1 MDQYQTMKRREFVS
15 KISAAGL
22 VLPLHCFFPAV
33 NKFNVN
39 KLGACDW
46 SLGKSSDPLSFE
58 VAQAIGLAGVQVNMG
73 NLSNDLHLRQK
84 SVQEI
89 FLKKSKETK
98 ISITSLAIGELNNI
112 PYKSDDRTTPWV
124 ADSIG
129 VAKNMG
135 VEVVLL
141 AFFSKNDLRNDPK
154 GVQNVIAKLKEI
166 APDAEKQ
173 GITLGIESY
182 LTAEEHLDIM
192 EKVGSKAIKVYYD
205 FRNAKDAGNDIFHEI
220 KLLGNKNICEIHL
233 KENGKFLGTGDID
246 WQKVNNALQEIGYS
260 NKKWQQLEWSLP
272 DKYDFVSGHQKNLDF
287 IQSLK

>member
-1 MDQYQTMKRREFVS
+1 MKRREFVS

-246 WQKVNNALQEIGYS
+246 WQKVSNALQEIGYS